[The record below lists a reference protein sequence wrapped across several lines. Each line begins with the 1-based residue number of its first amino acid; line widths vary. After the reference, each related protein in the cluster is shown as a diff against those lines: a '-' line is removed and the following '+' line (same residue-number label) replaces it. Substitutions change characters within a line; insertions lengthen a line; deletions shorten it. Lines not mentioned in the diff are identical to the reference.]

1 MKTGFTDAYWVGRKE
16 AFADLRDLIG
26 DLREFT
32 DGDATHSTTDT
43 KTSTSST

>member
-32 DGDATHSTTDT
+32 DGDAASTTDGAPG
-43 KTSTSST
+43 SASST